1 MAPPKE
7 RTMTATADAD
17 GVRFYIQS
25 TRMLCLPLIE
35 WTCAAGLPTLLCI
48 KILVDGHVPPVTW
61 FPLLS
66 NESTGGDVLLAPA
79 TCANSDIVIV
89 DSLQGTLSTVVATSI
104 LSLIAI
110 LLFGDAMESDDG
122 DDSGLRRHSNK
133 RGMGIAIGSNLVPL
147 HYMAFLLS
155 TSRRGHVECDCD
167 SCQSGVT
174 MQAKNDQYTS
184 MTGGALYQLEF
195 ASTGGLA
202 FALSFLW
209 MKWSRSKY
217 RKYKSMRQ
225 DGVNCSVEPGIQDE
239 QPIRSATLM
248 GICWKIYASLLV
260 LQSSQCDFSYDC
272 NVSTLMLGSLH
283 IVLIL
288 LYDKKPATLNQND
301 NPVIQDA
308 SWQEAF
314 TPGEWMAVS
323 TLITSLVGEYI
334 LLHSGIRNNPA
345 AATSPFDNSPPIHR
359 TVAHAGFVGCL
370 VGVTLSSFLKKFL
383 SLSPLRLDSLSG
395 CGKGVMGVAA
405 SLVVVAI
412 VTIGC
417 LETALNSQLN
427 DLSFYC
433 GLESMS
439 CTNLSAIIGGWM
451 PRSVVWLFHF
461 LLSKVD
467 VPTYTGSVS
476 VVRAV
481 FLLYWSS
488 VLAVCIPMSSHLT
501 AWITAAVR
509 SNVLDE
515 NNINGANGTYA
526 NNQHGRT
533 RKKRVIIARKYFHL
547 VAILLFAPVTWFDPD
562 MMSLSYA
569 IGISLLIVIE
579 MVRGCMVSDYDI
591 KGTFNGTDSSSS
603 WNGFYMA
610 FLDEKDSSA
619 AEGGLAVTHIAL
631 IVGCAFSLWVSQLIQ
646 QTHIFSS
653 SSWSQ
658 LPSPADNWFS
668 SDEKL
673 LAQLPYLG
681 LVVLGIGDS
690 VGAICGINFG
700 RHNWPGGTTRTL
712 EGSLCMFLSMVLV
725 ILLNV
730 TNAQFE
736 YTFQVIVTMLVMTLI
751 EASTSQIDNLCLP
764 IAGSTLVLLLIAHGD

>member
-1 MAPPKE
+1 
-7 RTMTATADAD
+7 MTATADAD
-17 GVRFYIQS
+17 DVRFFIQS
-25 TRMLCLPLIE
+25 MRMLFLPLIE

-48 KILVDGHVPPVTW
+48 KILVDGHVPPALW

-66 NESTGGDVLLAPA
+66 KESTSGDALLTPT
-79 TCANSDIVIV
+79 TCASSVISV
-89 DSLQGTLSTVVATSI
+89 EESLKGPLSKVVATSI

-110 LLFGDAMESDDG
+110 LLFGDATESDDG
-122 DDSGLRRHSNK
+122 DESGLRRHCNN

-155 TSRRGHVECDCD
+155 TFRSGHVECESD

-174 MQAKNDQYTS
+174 IQAKNDQSTS

-195 ASTGGLA
+195 ASTGGLS
-202 FALSFLW
+202 FALSFFL
-209 MKWSRSKY
+209 MKWSRSNH
-217 RKYKSMRQ
+217 RKYNRRRQ
-225 DGVNCSVEPGIQDE
+225 DGVNCSVEPKIYGE
-239 QPIRSATLM
+239 QSIRLANLM

-260 LQSSQCDFSYDC
+260 LQSSQCYFSYDC
-272 NVSTLMLGSLH
+272 DVSTPMLGSLH
-283 IVLIL
+283 IVLIW
-288 LYDKKPATLNQND
+288 LYDKNPATMNQNE

-314 TPGEWMAVS
+314 TPGEWMVVS
-323 TLITSLVGEYI
+323 TLMTSLVGKYI
-334 LLHSGIRNNPA
+334 LLHAGIRNNSA
-345 AATSPFDNSPPIHR
+345 AATSPFDNSPPIHL

-370 VGVTLSSFLKKFL
+370 VGVTLSSFLKKFS
-383 SLSPLRLDSLSG
+383 SLSPFRLDILSG

-405 SLVVVAI
+405 TLVVVAI
-412 VTIGC
+412 VTFGC
-417 LETALNSQLN
+417 LETALNSRLN
-427 DLSFYC
+427 GLSFYC
-433 GLESMS
+433 ELESMS
-439 CTNLSAIIGGWM
+439 CTNLSASIGGYRI
-451 PRSVVWLFHF
+451 PRSVLWLSHF
-461 LLSKVD
+461 LLLKVD

-488 VLAVCIPMSSHLT
+488 VLAVCIPMASHLT
-501 AWITAAVR
+501 AWTTAAVR
-509 SNVLDE
+509 SSVLDE
-515 NNINGANGTYA
+515 NIINVANGTYA
-526 NNQHGRT
+526 NNQRGRT

-569 IGISLLIVIE
+569 IAISLLIVIE
-579 MVRGCMVSDYDI
+579 MVRGLMVSDDDI
-591 KGTFNGTDSSSS
+591 KGAFNSTDSSSS
-603 WNGFYMA
+603 WNGFYKA

-631 IVGCAFSLWVSQLIQ
+631 IMGCAFSLWASQLIQ
-646 QTHIFSS
+646 QTHVSS
-653 SSWSQ
+653 ASGWSQ
-658 LPSPADNWFS
+658 LPSPADTWFS

-673 LAQLPYLG
+673 LALLPYLG

-690 VGAICGINFG
+690 VGAICGIHFG
-700 RHNWPGGTTRTL
+700 GHNWPGRTTRTL
-712 EGSLCMFLSMVLV
+712 EGSLCMFLSLLLV
-725 ILLNV
+725 ILFNV

-736 YTFQVIVTMLVMTLI
+736 YTFQVIVTMLVMTLF

>member
-1 MAPPKE
+1 
-7 RTMTATADAD
+7 MTATADAD
-17 GVRFYIQS
+17 DVRFYIQS

-35 WTCAAGLPTLLCI
+35 WTCAAGLPTLLSI
-48 KILVDGHVPPVTW
+48 KILVDGHAPPASW
-61 FPLLS
+61 FPLL
-66 NESTGGDVLLAPA
+66 GGDVILTPT
-79 TCANSDIVIV
+79 TCASNVIVIE
-89 DSLQGTLSTVVATSI
+89 DSLQGPLSTLVATSI

-122 DDSGLRRHSNK
+122 DDIGLRRHSNN

-155 TSRRGHVECDCD
+155 LSRRGHVECDCD

-174 MQAKNDQYTS
+174 MQAKNDPYTS
-184 MTGGALYQLEF
+184 MTGGALHQLEF

-209 MKWSRSKY
+209 MKWSRSNH
-217 RKYKSMRQ
+217 RKYNSRRL
-225 DGVNCSVEPGIQDE
+225 NCSVEPGINGDE
-239 QPIRSATLM
+239 SIRLATLM

-260 LQSSQCDFSYDC
+260 LQSAQCDFSYDC
-272 NVSTLMLGSLH
+272 DVSTPMLGSLH

-288 LYDKKPATLNQND
+288 LYEKKTATLNQNE

-314 TPGEWMAVS
+314 TPGEWMLVS

-334 LLHSGIRNNPA
+334 LLHTGIRNNSA
-345 AATSPFDNSPPIHR
+345 AATSPFDNSPPIHL
-359 TVAHAGFVGCL
+359 TVAHAGLVGCF
-370 VGVTLSSFLKKFL
+370 VGVTLSSFLKKIS
-383 SLSPLRLDSLSG
+383 SLSPFRLDSFSG
-395 CGKGVMGVAA
+395 CGKGDMGVAA

-417 LETALNSQLN
+417 LETALNSRLN
-427 DLSFYC
+427 ELSFYC
-433 GLESMS
+433 GLESIA
-439 CTNLSAIIGGWM
+439 CTNLSASIGGYRI
-451 PRSVVWLFHF
+451 PRSFLWLFHF

-488 VLAVCIPMSSHLT
+488 VLAVCIPMASHLT
-501 AWITAAVR
+501 EWITAADR
-509 SNVLDE
+509 SSVLDE
-515 NNINGANGTYA
+515 NIINGANDTYA
-526 NNQHGRT
+526 NNQRGRT

-569 IGISLLIVIE
+569 IAISLLIVIE
-579 MVRGCMVSDYDI
+579 MVRGWMVSDDDT
-591 KGTFNGTDSSSS
+591 KGTFNSTDSSSS

-631 IVGCAFSLWVSQLIQ
+631 IMGCAFSLWASQLIQ
-646 QTHIFSS
+646 QTHMSS
-653 SSWSQ
+653 ASGWSQ
-658 LPSPADNWFS
+658 LPSFADTWFS

-673 LAQLPYLG
+673 LAQLPFLG

-712 EGSLCMFLSMVLV
+712 EGSFCMFLSMVLAF
-725 ILLNV
+725 LLNV
-730 TNAQFE
+730 ANAQFE
-736 YTFQVIVTMLVMTLI
+736 YTFQVIVTMLVLTLI